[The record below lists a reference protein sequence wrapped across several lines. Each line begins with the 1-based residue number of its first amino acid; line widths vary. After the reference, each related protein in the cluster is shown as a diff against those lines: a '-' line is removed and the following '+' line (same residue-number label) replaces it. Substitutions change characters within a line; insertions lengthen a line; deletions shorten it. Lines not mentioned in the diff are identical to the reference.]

1 MRTPEPRSRG
11 VKRFTSAFFGLA
23 CTLFFFLMT
32 FLKTRFGN
40 SFGNSTPLG
49 QKVVKVKVLTKM
61 EHQTLFFKHQTFIPR
76 CIKSVESVKSSLT
89 RLDIV
94 CRMWRCRESKEKDP
108 ARGS

>member
-49 QKVVKVKVLTKM
+49 QKVVKIKVLTKM
-61 EHQTLFFKHQTFIPR
+61 EHQTLF
-76 CIKSVESVKSSLT
+76 LNT
-89 RLDIV
+89 RHLSHD
-94 CRMWRCRESKEKDP
+94 
-108 ARGS
+108 A